1 MNQVL
6 AGYAMFI
13 AAVRYALFWVAVAVA
28 AFALLDWPV
37 RPHWLNPFG
46 PIGRFCR
53 RFVDPLMAPV
63 ERRIVRAGG
72 LQTSAPWWTLVFV
85 VVGGILLVTALQFLG
100 GFLASVMWGLGSPT
114 QLGVLLLSWTFSLIR
129 IALIVRVVSSWFQIS
144 PYSRW
149 IRWSFVLT
157 EWMLAPLRRI
167 VPTLGPVDITPLIAF
182 FVLSVVQLAIGLYPA
197 D

>member
-6 AGYAMFI
+6 A
-13 AAVRYALFWVAVAVA
+13 RYAVFVAGVKLVVFWLAVVVAVV
-28 AFALLDWPV
+28 ALLDWAV
-37 RPHWLNPFG
+37 RTRRLNPFG
-46 PIGRFCR
+46 AIGRFCR

-72 LQTSAPWWTLVFV
+72 LPASAPWWTLVFV
-85 VVGGILLVTALQFLG
+85 VVGGILLVTALQFLA
-100 GFLASVMWGLGSPT
+100 GFIANLIWGLGSPRR
-114 QLGVLLLSWTFSLIR
+114 LGVLLLSWTFSLIR

-144 PYSRW
+144 PFSRW

-167 VPTLGPVDITPLIAF
+167 VPTLGPIDITPLIAF
-182 FVLSVVQLAIGLYPA
+182 FLLSLIQGAIGL
-197 D
+197 